1 MHLLRVED
9 TRLAGTTWPREDGSN
24 NAGSIK
30 VKTNCSAVLGERG
43 DIRYS
48 IYAGNFGNAFA
59 ISAGTGLITVKSKL
73 DRETRYKFVYNMF
86 SK

>member
-1 MHLLRVED
+1 MSLLHAFVVGGGHPISRNC
-9 TRLAGTTWPREDGSN
+9 LPLEDGSN

-30 VKTNCSAVLGERG
+30 LKTNCSVVLGERG

-59 ISAGTGLITVKSKL
+59 INAGTGLITVKSKL
-73 DRETRYKFVYNMF
+73 DRETRYKFV
-86 SK
+86 